1 MKHLLLIRHAK
12 SDWDIKEFPDFGR
25 GLNKRGLREAAEL
38 KNNLNTIIKSIDL
51 FVCSPA
57 VRTIQTLSI
66 VLGNEIT
73 NSELVYFEPHLY
85 LAESYLIEKIVN
97 DKLNQFKSIAIV
109 GHNFGISDYLNKIT
123 GNVLN
128 IEFPTGSWV
137 LLQAKTSKGSTNN
150 PTEWQI
156 LEKSW

>member
-25 GLNKRGLREAAEL
+25 GLNKRGLREASEI
-38 KNNLNTIIKSIDL
+38 KNNLSSIINTIDF

-57 VRTIQTLSI
+57 ARTIQTLSI
-66 VLGNEIT
+66 VLGNDIS
-73 NSELVYFEPHLY
+73 NPKLVGFEPKLY
-85 LAESYLIEKIVN
+85 LAESDAIEQIVKK
-97 DKLNQFKSIAIV
+97 KLNELNSVAIV
-109 GHNFGISDYLNKIT
+109 GHNNGISDYLNSLTNNKY
-123 GNVLN
+123 NL
-128 IEFPTGSWV
+128 EFPTGSWV

>member
-25 GLNKRGLREAAEL
+25 GLNKRGLREASEI
-38 KNNLNTIIKSIDL
+38 KNNLSSIINTIDF

-57 VRTIQTLSI
+57 ARTIQTLSI
-66 VLGNEIT
+66 VLGNDIS
-73 NSELVYFEPHLY
+73 NPKLVGFEPKLY
-85 LAESYLIEKIVN
+85 LAESDAIEQIVKK
-97 DKLNQFKSIAIV
+97 KLNELNSVAIV
-109 GHNFGISDYLNKIT
+109 GHNYGISDYLNKIT

-128 IEFPTGSWV
+128 LEFPTGSWV

-150 PTEWQI
+150 PAEWQI